1 MAYKQSPFPMI
12 EGTSPVK
19 SLALIKLGA
28 QAVIKYGAKG
38 AKYLKK
44 TFSKSKTV
52 KPKKNRIPMK
62 NDHYGGMNN
71 PKHHP
76 QTGKIHIGN
85 YTGYTYPGMHSVK
98 HPEFLKRT
106 SKQLEASHKYWFNN
120 PLKK

>member
-19 SLALIKLGA
+19 QLGLIKHA
-28 QAVIKYGAKG
+28 IKYGIKG

-52 KPKKNRIPMK
+52 NPKKNRIPMK

-71 PKHHP
+71 PKIHP
-76 QTGKIHIGN
+76 QTGNIHFPKG
-85 YTGYTYPGMHSVK
+85 GYTYPGMHSVK
-98 HPEFLKRT
+98 HPGFLKHT